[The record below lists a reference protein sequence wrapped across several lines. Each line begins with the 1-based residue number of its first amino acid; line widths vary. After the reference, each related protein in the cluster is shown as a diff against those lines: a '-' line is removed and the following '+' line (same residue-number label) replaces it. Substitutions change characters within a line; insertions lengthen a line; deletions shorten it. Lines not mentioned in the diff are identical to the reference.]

1 MRRSLKLLGIILT
14 VLMVLYD
21 IAELLAVPVL
31 LVVIG
36 LLNSFSW
43 QYYVISIGL
52 YFLLLLV
59 GELIAH
65 LIFKAIDKKYTP
77 ILERKIKKYFE
88 NSSSK
93 PN

>member
-1 MRRSLKLLGIILT
+1 MRRSFRVLGIILT
-14 VLMVLYD
+14 VLMVIYD
-21 IAELLAVPVL
+21 IAELMAVPVL

-43 QYYVISIGL
+43 KYYVISIGL

-77 ILERKIKKYFE
+77 ILKRKLEKYF
-88 NSSSK
+88 SRYSR
-93 PN
+93 